1 MKAKKLTIL
10 KGEGANQHTV
20 YGNVS
25 YTSVADFMEISTKD
39 SKLFHE
45 TPIGGWSNEH
55 KTLSIPNGRNVMGL
69 QSEFNPFSGEVTRIL
84 D

>member
-20 YGNVS
+20 YGHVS

-45 TPIGGWSNEH
+45 TPTGQWSNEH
-55 KTLSIPNGRNVMGL
+55 KTLAIPNGRNVMGK
-69 QSEFNPFSGEVTRIL
+69 QVEFNPFNQQVTRIW